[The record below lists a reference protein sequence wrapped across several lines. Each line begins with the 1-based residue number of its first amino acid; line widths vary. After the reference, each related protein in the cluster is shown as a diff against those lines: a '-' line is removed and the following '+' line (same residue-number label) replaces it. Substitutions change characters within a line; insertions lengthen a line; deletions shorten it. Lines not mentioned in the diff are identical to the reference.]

1 MSGGLQGLYCEAYIH
16 YHLGDGQKG
25 QQEVVIRE
33 LPLKSSCGPDLH
45 PSPPMALHT
54 EAGL

>member
-16 YHLGDGQKG
+16 YNLGDGQKD

-45 PSPPMALHT
+45 PSSPMALHT